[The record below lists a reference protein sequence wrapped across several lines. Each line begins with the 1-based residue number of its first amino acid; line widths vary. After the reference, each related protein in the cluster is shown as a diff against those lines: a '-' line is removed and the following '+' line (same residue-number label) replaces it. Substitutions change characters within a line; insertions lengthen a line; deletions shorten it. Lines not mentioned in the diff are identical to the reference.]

1 MVAMTTRSRAMDHIT
16 EDMNAELIDLGAVS
30 VETQGGATGGFEAES
45 QHNPLGIAED

>member
-1 MVAMTTRSRAMDHIT
+1 MDHIT